1 MMKTFLSLILSLNIS
16 SSALAKTEVE
26 LNNSVEVGT
35 ALNLQLEDLVTL
47 NSQSVHTIRTII
59 DMDLPFKKTTVTNEE
74 VLNWL
79 KVAVKERPDLREIS
93 FKIPQQIEIKHLTGL
108 VKSQIRQRFQ
118 NRLGLKCAECVF
130 QVQISNLPEA
140 KSKQVVLDWKN
151 IPLSGAFMLP
161 VTTAEGQSLSWI
173 SGQIKAQRQ
182 VVKAAKVFRAGDT
195 LQESDLMIDSTDV
208 TFAKDYYL
216 KKSDLIG
223 KKASRLVSM
232 GSLLT
237 SQDIQRE
244 YDVRQ
249 GQTVKT
255 ITGNDVFE
263 ITLQTVAQESG
274 VAGDTIRVRNM
285 TNQKIISVRVVD
297 KGTVRIE

>member
-1 MMKTFLSLILSLNIS
+1 MKTFLALILILNVS
-16 SSALAKTEVE
+16 RSALAKTELE
-26 LNNSVEVGT
+26 LKNTVEVGT
-35 ALNLQLEDLVTL
+35 ALNLQLEDLMTL
-47 NSQSVHTIRTII
+47 NNQSVLTIRSII
-59 DMDLPFKKTTVTNEE
+59 DMDLPFKKATVTDEE

-79 KVAVKERPDLREIS
+79 KVAVKERPDLRNIS
-93 FKIPQQIEIKHLTGL
+93 FKIPKQIEIKHLTGL

-118 NRLGLKCAECVF
+118 NRLGLKCVECVF
-130 QVQISNLPEA
+130 QVQISNLPEV
-140 KSKQVVLDWKN
+140 KSKQVLLDWKN

-161 VTTAEGQSLSWI
+161 VTTSEGQSLSWI

-182 VVKAAKVFRAGDT
+182 VVKAARVFRAGDT
-195 LQESDLMIDSTDV
+195 VQESDLMLDATDV

-216 KKSDLIG
+216 KKSELVG